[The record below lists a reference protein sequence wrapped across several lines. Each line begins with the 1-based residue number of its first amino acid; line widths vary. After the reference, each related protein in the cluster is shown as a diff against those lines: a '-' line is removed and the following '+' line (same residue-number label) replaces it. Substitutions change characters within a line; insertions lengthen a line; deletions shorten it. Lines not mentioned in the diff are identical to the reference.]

1 MQYYKV
7 EIIVDREGNLSYK
20 VVASGSGCTA
30 VTEELNQALGEV
42 RSQEILPEYEQEDLY
57 GFPETQHTV
66 NANLGDSQ
74 PAW

>member
-1 MQYYKV
+1 MQYHKV
-7 EIIVDREGNLSYK
+7 ELTIGKDGNVTEK
-20 VVASGSGCTA
+20 VIASGSGCTA

-42 RSQEILPEYEQEDLY
+42 RSQELLPEYEQDMY

>member
-7 EIIVDREGNLSYK
+7 EIIVDKEGNVIYK
-20 VVASGSGCTA
+20 VVATGSGCTA
-30 VTEELNQALGEV
+30 ITEELNQALGEV
-42 RSQEILPEYEQEDLY
+42 RSQELLPEYEQDMY